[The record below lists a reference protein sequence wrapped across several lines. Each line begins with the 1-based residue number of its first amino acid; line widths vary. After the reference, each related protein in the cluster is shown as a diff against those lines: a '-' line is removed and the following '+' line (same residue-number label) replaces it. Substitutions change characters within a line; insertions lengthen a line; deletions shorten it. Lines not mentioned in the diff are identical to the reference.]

1 MSRSGAASDTATARV
16 SFLFATGASFILL
29 AAILASQAAAEGIGL
44 LVRIRAAVLADF
56 LAGLPIGRQALVS
69 SCRLLPLPSFAA
81 LPFTPFLPAHGYG
94 YACRYG
100 TALVVALNTLPLAG
114 LLRRWPRMPAWG
126 ALPAALLLQAAG
138 AAWLGAAGAED
149 LLACLALL
157 ATARFLEGETAIARR
172 ALSGVFYGL
181 ALLTHPAGLAAAG
194 LRLLAMAARHVGR
207 RRAGAGQRA
216 VDFTRL
222 ASVTYCAAILLFL
235 NWMIMRDPFYPL
247 RHAHRGIPREGEVAP
262 ALRELEQALDGPLAA
277 FMPVASGHWS
287 HLARPL
293 LAARRGTGFIDFH
306 PDKLHAG
313 EPRSPLL
320 IVPRADTPL
329 FALADV
335 TRVPGALLL
344 TQTPRWRFYLVPR
357 PAVAAGGGSS
367 GVLEF

>member
-1 MSRSGAASDTATARV
+1 MSRSGAAGDTAATHV
-16 SFLFATGASFILL
+16 SFLCATGASFILL
-29 AAILASQAAAEGIGL
+29 AAILASQAAADGFGL
-44 LVRIRAAVLADF
+44 LVRIRSAVLTDF

-114 LLRRWPRMPAWG
+114 LLRRWPRLPAGG

-138 AAWLGAAGAED
+138 AAWLGAAGADD
-149 LLACLALL
+149 LLACVALL
-157 ATARFLEGETAIARR
+157 LTARYLEGETVVARR
-172 ALSGVFYGL
+172 ALSGVCYGL
-181 ALLTHPAGLAAAG
+181 ALLTHPVGLIAAG
-194 LRLLAMAARHVGR
+194 VRLLAMAVRHAGR
-207 RRAGAGQRA
+207 RRAGAEQRA

-222 ASVTYCAAILLFL
+222 ASVAYCGAILLFL

-247 RHAHRGIPREGEVAP
+247 RQAHRGLPREADLAP
-262 ALRELEQALDGPLAA
+262 ALRELEQALDGPLAG
-277 FMPVASGHWS
+277 FMPVASGHWF

-293 LAARRGTGFIDFH
+293 LAARRGAGFIDFH

-320 IVPRADTPL
+320 ILPRADAPL

-344 TQTPRWRFYLVPR
+344 TQTPRWRFYLVP
-357 PAVAAGGGSS
+357 PGG
-367 GVLEF
+367 